1 MFLTGDTL
9 VYSATDLA
17 IAHECEFQL
26 LRRLDERLGRVPRLE
41 STDPL
46 RDRAARLGREHE
58 ATVLA
63 GYQERFGAGV
73 VEISDQRVPGSD
85 GTADLDFSPAALAR
99 QQDATV
105 AAMHAGADVIYQGG
119 FFDGRFHGR
128 ADFLVREGEVD
139 EMARYAVVDTKLAR
153 SAKPKAVLQLAAYAD
168 QVQRLQVP
176 VAENLRL
183 LLGDGSQTEHET
195 AASVAVYRELRRHTQ
210 QLLDRHHADGGPV
223 RWGEDWYTAC
233 LWCDHCKAEIE
244 RTRDVRMIWGVRT
257 RHREALRQAGLKTID
272 AVAAADRA
280 PTGVD
285 ARTWAGLHAQAV
297 LQRRQEEAAV
307 AGAPQVFSETLDRAR
322 LDELPAPDPGDVFF
336 DFEGDPLW
344 VDADRSV
351 WGLEYLFGLMET
363 DGSYV
368 TFWAHDRSAEGRA
381 LEDFLAYLRE
391 RRARFPGMHVYHYAG
406 YEQYTL
412 RALARRHDVGV
423 AEVNEL
429 LDGGVFVD
437 LYRTVKASVRVS
449 QSSYSLKKL
458 EPLYM
463 GAMLRDDD
471 GVTTGADS
479 VLAYEAACALREAGD
494 ETGFAERLDEL
505 ADYNRYDCLST
516 FRLRDWL
523 LAQRAALG
531 PGEAVGAPTEAV
543 GGPTEAVGGPT
554 EAVGAPTE
562 AEGESAPA
570 DRRAARAGGTPADGA
585 PSPQPMLGAGA
596 SPVHSLDGLAPGLHQ
611 VNLTHHGSSVRSAPE
626 SAEVVA
632 QVESL
637 IGRAFTTEAGS
648 HSLAASDILVVT
660 SSAEQAAQIG
670 GDLGEA
676 DGGLADVRIGT
687 VDELGNARAAV
698 VICSLAASTQ
708 QDVRGHLA
716 ELLSVERWGAA
727 IGASRWATIVI
738 RSATLTRRIPSNPT
752 DLAAVGAFLRL
763 CDGARERRPRHR

>member
-1 MFLTGDTL
+1 MFLTGERL

-26 LRRLDERLGRVPRLE
+26 LRRLDERLGKVPRLE
-41 STDPL
+41 SADPL

-58 ATVLA
+58 AAVLA
-63 GYQERFGAGV
+63 GYREQFGAGV

-85 GTADLDFSPAALAR
+85 GTVDLDFSPAALAR

-139 EMARYAVVDTKLAR
+139 AVARYAVVDTKLAR

-168 QVQRLQVP
+168 QLQRLQIP
-176 VAENLRL
+176 VAESLRL

-195 AASVAVYRELRRHTQ
+195 AASVAVYRELRRHAQ
-210 QLLDRHHADGGPV
+210 HLLDRHHAAGDPV

-233 LWCDHCKAEIE
+233 LWCDHCKAEID

-257 RHREALRQAGLKTID
+257 RHRDQLRSAGMRTVEDVAL
-272 AVAAADRA
+272 ADRA
-280 PTGVD
+280 PEGFD
-285 ARTWAGLHAQAV
+285 ARTWEGLRAQAR
-297 LQRRQEEAAV
+297 LQRRQEEASV
-307 AGAPQVFSETLDRAR
+307 SGESMVFSEVRDRAG
-322 LDELPAPDPGDVFF
+322 LDALPAPDPGDVFF

-368 TFWAHDRSAEGRA
+368 TFWAHDRAAEGRA
-381 LEDFLAYLRE
+381 LEEFLAYLRE
-391 RRARFPGMHVYHYAG
+391 RRERFPGMHVYHYAG
-406 YEQYTL
+406 YEQFTL

-463 GAMLRDDD
+463 GDMFRDDD

-479 VLAYEAACALREAGD
+479 VLAYEAACALRDAGD
-494 ETGFAERLDEL
+494 ERGFAERLDEL

-523 LAQRAALG
+523 LAQRKALG
-531 PGEAVGAPTEAV
+531 PGEAVGAPMGVA
-543 GGPTEAVGGPT
+543 
-554 EAVGAPTE
+554 GAPME
-562 AEGESAPA
+562 AEGESAGT
-570 DRRAARAGGTPADGA
+570 DRPAARAGGAPADVA
-585 PSPQPMLGAGA
+585 PSPQAMVGAGT
-596 SPVHSLDGLAPGLHQ
+596 SPIHSLDGLAPGLHQ
-611 VNLTHHGSSVRSAPE
+611 VTLTHRGSSVRSAPE

-637 IGRAFTTEAGS
+637 VGRTLTTEAGS
-648 HSLAASDILVVT
+648 RSPAGSDILVLT
-660 SSAEQAAQIG
+660 ASAEQAEQIAS
-670 GDLGEA
+670 DLGE
-676 DGGLADVRIGT
+676 GGTDLADVRVGT
-687 VDELGNARAAV
+687 VDELGKAGAAV

-716 ELLSVERWGAA
+716 ELLSAERWGAA
-727 IGASRWATIVI
+727 ISASRWATIMI
-738 RSATLTRRIPSNPT
+738 RSAALTRRIPSDAT
-752 DLAAVGAFLRL
+752 DLAAVAAFLRL
-763 CDGARERRPRHR
+763 CEDARERRPRHR